1 MKLFIPPIKEDLNR
15 PYDVTLTEGQIATIL
30 YVMEGYIQG
39 NDEYENRFKEDVDN
53 IFEVLESAV
62 DNYYSKVEAAQK
74 KQPIPEWD
82 DTVEDA
88 QVNDV
93 SYSPLNENT
102 EYGKDVRT
110 ADDVAK
116 CIVDSDGE
124 YADCVDQ
131 LVDSMNPRFHMD
143 RAFAKLRDSEDI

>member
-1 MKLFIPPIKEDLNR
+1 MTKQAFIPTVKEDLNR
-15 PYDVTLTEGQIATIL
+15 PYDVTLTEGQISTIL
-30 YVMEGYIQG
+30 YVLEGYIQG
-39 NDEYENRFKEDVDN
+39 SDDYHFDDDFKSDIDN
-53 IFEVLESAV
+53 IFEVLEGAV

-93 SYSPLNENT
+93 PYSPLNENS

-116 CIVDSDGE
+116 CIVDSNGE

-131 LVDSMNPRFHMD
+131 LVNSMEG
-143 RAFAKLRDSEDI
+143 K

>member
-116 CIVDSDGE
+116 CIVDSNGE

-131 LVDSMNPRFHMD
+131 LVLSMEG
-143 RAFAKLRDSEDI
+143 K

>member
-39 NDEYENRFKEDVDN
+39 NDEYEDRFKEDVDN
-53 IFEVLESAV
+53 IFEVLESVV

-116 CIVDSDGE
+116 CIVDSNGE

-131 LVDSMNPRFHMD
+131 LVLSMEG
-143 RAFAKLRDSEDI
+143 K

>member
-39 NDEYENRFKEDVDN
+39 NDEYEDRFKEDVDN

-88 QVNDV
+88 QANDV
-93 SYSPLNENT
+93 PYSPLNENS

-116 CIVDSDGE
+116 CIVDSNGE

-143 RAFAKLRDSEDI
+143 RAFAKLKDSEDI

>member
-53 IFEVLESAV
+53 IFEVLESVV

-116 CIVDSDGE
+116 CIVDSNGE

>member
-1 MKLFIPPIKEDLNR
+1 MKLFIPPIKQDLNR

-116 CIVDSDGE
+116 CIVDSNGE

>member
-1 MKLFIPPIKEDLNR
+1 MNKQPFIPTVKEDLNR

-30 YVMEGYIQG
+30 YVIEGYIQG
-39 NDEYENRFKEDVDN
+39 NDQYEDRFKEDVDN
-53 IFEVLESAV
+53 IFEVLEGAV

-93 SYSPLNENT
+93 PYSPLNENS

-116 CIVDSDGE
+116 CIVDSNGE

-131 LVDSMNPRFHMD
+131 LVNSMEG
-143 RAFAKLRDSEDI
+143 K

>member
-1 MKLFIPPIKEDLNR
+1 MNKQPFIPTVKEDLNR

-30 YVMEGYIQG
+30 YVIEGYIQG
-39 NDEYENRFKEDVDN
+39 NDEYEDRFKEDVDN
-53 IFEVLESAV
+53 IFEVLEGAV

-93 SYSPLNENT
+93 PYSPLNENS

-116 CIVDSDGE
+116 CIVDSNGD

-131 LVDSMNPRFHMD
+131 LVLSMEG
-143 RAFAKLRDSEDI
+143 K

>member
-39 NDEYENRFKEDVDN
+39 NDEYEDRFKEDVDN
-53 IFEVLESAV
+53 IFEVLESVV

-116 CIVDSDGE
+116 CIVDSNGE

>member
-39 NDEYENRFKEDVDN
+39 NDEYEDRFKEDVDN
-53 IFEVLESAV
+53 IFEVLEGAV

-116 CIVDSDGE
+116 CIVDSNGE
-124 YADCVDQ
+124 YAECVDQ
-131 LVDSMNPRFHMD
+131 LVLSMEG
-143 RAFAKLRDSEDI
+143 K

>member
-1 MKLFIPPIKEDLNR
+1 MNKQPFIPTVKEDLNR

-30 YVMEGYIQG
+30 YVIEGYIQG
-39 NDEYENRFKEDVDN
+39 NDEYEDRFKEDVDN
-53 IFEVLESAV
+53 IFEVLEGAV

-93 SYSPLNENT
+93 PYSPLNENS

-110 ADDVAK
+110 ADDVAS
-116 CIVDSDGE
+116 CITDGND

-131 LVDSMNPRFHMD
+131 LVLSMEG
-143 RAFAKLRDSEDI
+143 K

>member
-39 NDEYENRFKEDVDN
+39 NDEYEDRFKEDVDN

-116 CIVDSDGE
+116 CIVDSNGE
-124 YADCVDQ
+124 YAECVDQ
-131 LVDSMNPRFHMD
+131 LVLSMEG
-143 RAFAKLRDSEDI
+143 K

>member
-1 MKLFIPPIKEDLNR
+1 
-15 PYDVTLTEGQIATIL
+15 
-30 YVMEGYIQG
+30 MEGYTQG
-39 NDEYENRFKEDVDN
+39 SDDYHFDDDFKSDVDN
-53 IFEVLESAV
+53 IFEVLEGAV

-93 SYSPLNENT
+93 PYSPLNENS

-116 CIVDSDGE
+116 CIVDSNGE

-131 LVDSMNPRFHMD
+131 LVNSMEG
-143 RAFAKLRDSEDI
+143 K

>member
-88 QVNDV
+88 QANDV
-93 SYSPLNENT
+93 PYSPLNENS

-110 ADDVAK
+110 ADDVAS
-116 CIVDSDGE
+116 CITDGND

>member
-88 QVNDV
+88 QANDV
-93 SYSPLNENT
+93 PYSSLNENS

-116 CIVDSDGE
+116 CIVDSNGE

-143 RAFAKLRDSEDI
+143 RAFAKLKDSEDI